1 MAIKVELFASPGCNR
16 CAQAKR
22 ELRRIIEDF
31 GDDRLHWH
39 VVDILDEI
47 DYAVRLGILSTPAI
61 AIDGQLIFT
70 SLPSAKKLRRTLQKF
85 LTQQR
90 PPDGP

>member
-1 MAIKVELFASPGCNR
+1 MVIKVELFASPGCNR

-22 ELRRIIEDF
+22 ELQLIVEDF

-39 VVDILDEI
+39 VVDVLDEI

-61 AIDGQLIFT
+61 AIDGQLVFT
-70 SLPSAKKLRRTLQKF
+70 SLPSAKKLRRTLQER
-85 LTQQR
+85 LT
-90 PPDGP
+90 